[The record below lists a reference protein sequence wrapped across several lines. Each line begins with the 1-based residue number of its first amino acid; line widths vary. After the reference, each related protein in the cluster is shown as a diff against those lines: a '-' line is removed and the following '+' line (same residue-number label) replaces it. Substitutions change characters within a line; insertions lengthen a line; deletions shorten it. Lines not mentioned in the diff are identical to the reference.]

1 MFAAGYC
8 RARCLD
14 VILGLLC
21 MSPLISAAQ
30 KTTDTRLEAAYIYN
44 FAKFVEWPP
53 YKFPN
58 TSTPIRFCVLNDFAF
73 QSELNRAV
81 SAKTISGRT
90 LEVVLLRD
98 PSQAL
103 QCHVLFINAAQERQ
117 IEHLLKPLRGASVLT
132 VGETDGFLDE
142 GGMINFSL
150 QNDQVQFRINHK
162 AAQEANLYLSSR
174 LLSLAKKV
182 VE

>member
-1 MFAAGYC
+1 MWAAGHC
-8 RARCLD
+8 RARL
-14 VILGLLC
+14 LSAALALLC
-21 MSPLISAAQ
+21 MSPLTSVAQ
-30 KTTDTRLEAAYIYN
+30 RTTDIRLEAAYIYN

-53 YKFPN
+53 FKFPN
-58 TSTPIRFCVLNDFAF
+58 SSTPVRFCVLNDFAF
-73 QSELNRAV
+73 QSELNRAL
-81 SAKTISGRT
+81 SARTISGRT
-90 LEVVLLRD
+90 LEVALLRD
-98 PSQAL
+98 ASQAL

-117 IEHLLKPLRGASVLT
+117 VEHLLKPLRSASVLT

-150 QNDQVQFRINHK
+150 QNDQVQFRINRK